1 MINLL
6 WIIPLSVMIFLLMII
21 MGVTLMGITT
31 GNVGVVSEVMKFFK
45 LIKDE

>member
-1 MINLL
+1 
-6 WIIPLSVMIFLLMII
+6 

-31 GNVGVVSEVMKFFK
+31 GNVGMVSEMMKFFK